1 MYAITLM
8 ITIFLSVTLS
18 PAAVAKETP
27 RDQLAKAFLQSIKSR
42 NFKNLQVLTPTLPV
56 WRKLSPEPIANLS
69 DKELKEKIEKSV
81 IVKLRKD
88 FNNIMEDAKVKQI
101 DLSRLKFLE
110 TKMAET
116 GDQGNA
122 PVGLEVVYSYN
133 GKKSSFALSVAELDG
148 KYYLLE
154 ILRSYRVLMK

>member
-1 MYAITLM
+1 MFAITLM
-8 ITIFLSVTLS
+8 ITIFLSVPLY
-18 PAAVAKETP
+18 PAAAAKVTP

-42 NFKNLQVLTPTLPV
+42 DFHNLQLLTPSLPV
-56 WRKLSPEPIANLS
+56 WRKLSPEQSAKLS
-69 DKELKEKIEKSV
+69 DKELKETIEKSV

-88 FNNIMEDAKVKQI
+88 FNNIIEDAKKKQI
-101 DLSRLKFLE
+101 DLSRLEFLE
-110 TKMAET
+110 AKRAET

-122 PVGLEVVYSYN
+122 PVGLEVVYSYK

-154 ILRSYRVLMK
+154 ILRSYQVLMK